1 MKSVALLPVRVIRVI
16 SLLSRSIP
24 AISIFQALSVCPETY
39 RAVHSTGFST
49 TKVRSHEARLMGQW
63 VCRPT
68 TILRVGGADPSWLRT
83 FVVENRGLARAA
95 GPNVIAPQP
104 GRRSDFMRQ
113 GRRAVHGRGYTLSAG
128 GRLPGRTLR
137 DWTHAC
143 VMSGDPC
150 RCDGMPTKSMPRSC
164 LGCQPAIAAAR

>member
-1 MKSVALLPVRVIRVI
+1 MHRQAAKPRIAWRRAATRFALNEFFFLSMKSVASLPVRVIRVI

-128 GRLPGRTLR
+128 GRLPGRT
-137 DWTHAC
+137 
-143 VMSGDPC
+143 P
-150 RCDGMPTKSMPRSC
+150 
-164 LGCQPAIAAAR
+164 